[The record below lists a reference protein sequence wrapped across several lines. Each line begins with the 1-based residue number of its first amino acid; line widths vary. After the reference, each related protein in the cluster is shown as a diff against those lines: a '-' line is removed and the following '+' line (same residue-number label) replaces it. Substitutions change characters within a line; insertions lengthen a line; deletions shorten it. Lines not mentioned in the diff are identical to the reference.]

1 MRSCEGVL
9 MSRIQVQMI
18 DHSVSSDWW
27 RKLIQHFV
35 RTGDDLEIR
44 CWKEETVEIQQ
55 ASLYGKPSEDGS
67 EVSIKGR
74 VTAKLLSELLAEE
87 PADKSIYN
95 KMTKYFTIHVKNE
108 LCDFSSAHYGTE
120 MYIKVV
126 SKDHIAFFQKI
137 MGQYCDCFSISI
149 EE

>member
-1 MRSCEGVL
+1 

-18 DHSVSSDWW
+18 DNQVSSDWW

-35 RTGDDLEIR
+35 RTGDELEIR
-44 CWKEETVEIQQ
+44 CWKEETAEIQQ
-55 ASLYGKPSEDGS
+55 ASLYGKSSEDRH
-67 EVSIKGR
+67 EVSIKGT
-74 VTAKLLSELLAEE
+74 VTANLLAELLAEE

-95 KMTKYFTIHVKNE
+95 KMTKYFTINVKNV

-120 MYIKVV
+120 MYINGA
-126 SKDHIAFFQKI
+126 SKDDIAFFSKT
-137 MGQYCDCFSISI
+137 MSQYGNCFSISI